1 MNKDNLH
8 ELINRYEANLDM
20 LNGKEHDEL
29 FKWKAMKTWRDE
41 WFKPK
46 TAFSSFADRFNAARR
61 DFNIFIDNKVMH
73 PSNGVIKLWE
83 KNPGEVERLFREV
96 LFADAQGDVSTVQ
109 NNMDRFLEECETLR
123 CKYFPSNWSY
133 KQTRHSA
140 SVFLAM
146 DKPDFN
152 YVYMSGKAMTMAK
165 YIDFESPI
173 GTGQDFSLPNYY
185 RMCDGIVEV
194 LKEHS
199 SLLDKHFGRLTPEHY
214 EDESLHLLAF
224 DLMYCCYS
232 YKFYDGL
239 TAPSTGKTIRK
250 EKKSRASQESAEQH
264 EKERLEKISEIESQ
278 IEEAEHICDEF
289 EDISLVGVQVTA
301 IPYGVG
307 IVAEQ
312 DANKIKVQFSGIEK
326 TFVLDERYPN
336 RPRFE
341 DDEQIVAA
349 FTEYGRALEQIKR
362 LRREL
367 EVLQKR
373 MPDASSWVK
382 DLNNMSIYRGQKS
395 LGVTDGKNRV

>member
-1 MNKDNLH
+1 MNTDNLH
-8 ELINRYEANLDM
+8 ELIKRYEDNFDM
-20 LNGKEHDEL
+20 LNGNEHNEL
-29 FKWKAMKTWRDE
+29 FKWKAMKTWREE
-41 WFKPK
+41 WFKPDS
-46 TAFSSFADRFNAARR
+46 AFSTFADRFNEARK
-61 DFNIFIDNKVMH
+61 DFLIFIDNKRIH

-83 KNPGEVERLFREV
+83 KDPREVERLFCEV
-96 LFADAQGDVSTVQ
+96 LFADAQGDVAAVQ
-109 NNMDRFLEECETLR
+109 NNMDRFLEEYETLR
-123 CKYFPSNWSY
+123 CKYFPGNWSY

-152 YVYMSGKAMTMAK
+152 YVYMSGKAVTMAK
-165 YIDFESPI
+165 YIDFEASI
-173 GTGQDFSLPNYY
+173 GTGQNFSLPNYY

-214 EDESLHLLAF
+214 KDESLHLLAF

-239 TAPSTGKTIRK
+239 TAPSTGITIRRG
-250 EKKSRASQESAEQH
+250 KKSGALQEDAELR
-264 EKERLEKISEIESQ
+264 EKERLERISEIERQ

-301 IPYGVG
+301 TQYGVG
-307 IVAEQ
+307 TVTEQ
-312 DANKIKVQFSGIEK
+312 DANKIKVQFSDIEK

-341 DDEQIVAA
+341 DDEQIVSA

-362 LRREL
+362 LRREQ
-367 EVLQKR
+367 EVIQK
-373 MPDASSWVK
+373 
-382 DLNNMSIYRGQKS
+382 
-395 LGVTDGKNRV
+395 TDINPQV

>member
-8 ELINRYEANLDM
+8 ELINRYEANFDM

-41 WFKPK
+41 WFKPN
-46 TAFSSFADRFNAARR
+46 TAFSSFADRFNEARK

-73 PSNGVIKLWE
+73 PSNGVIELWE
-83 KNPGEVERLFREV
+83 QNPREVERIFREV
-96 LFADAQGDVSTVQ
+96 LFADAQGDVSVVQ
-109 NNMDRFLEECETLR
+109 NNMDCFLEEYETLR
-123 CKYFPSNWSY
+123 CKYIPGKWSY

-140 SVFLAM
+140 SVYLAM

-152 YVYMSGKAMTMAK
+152 YVYMSQKAMTMAK
-165 YIDFESPI
+165 YIDFEASI
-173 GTGQDFSLPNYY
+173 GTGHNFSLPNYY
-185 RMCDGIVEV
+185 RMCEGIVEA
-194 LKEHS
+194 LKEHLG
-199 SLLDKHFGRLTPEHY
+199 LLEKHFERLTPEHY
-214 EDESLHLLAF
+214 KDTSLHLLAF

-239 TAPSTGKTIRK
+239 TAPSTGKTIRRG
-250 EKKSRASQESAEQH
+250 KKSVASQGDAEQR
-264 EKERLEKISEIESQ
+264 EKERLEKISEIERQ

-307 IVAEQ
+307 TVAEQ
-312 DANKIKVQFSGIEK
+312 DANKIKVQFSDIEK

-336 RPRFE
+336 RPRFV
-341 DDEQIVAA
+341 DDEQIVSA
-349 FTEYGRALEQIKR
+349 FTEYGGAIEQIKR

-367 EVLQKR
+367 EVLRKA
-373 MPDASSWVK
+373 DV
-382 DLNNMSIYRGQKS
+382 
-395 LGVTDGKNRV
+395 